1 MSYASKFMS
10 VKSTDAPAAPV
21 FGNSSTAFSGGRD
34 SSSAFSGGR
43 DSSSAFSGGRDQ
55 PQTNSSLFGN
65 RRPAVRPTANI
76 SEAAIAANPWA
87 ARAAAANGIKIE
99 EKLNLESEKQF
110 PSLSVGTQAPKK
122 GAWGNSTVTAAALA
136 ADWAAKEA
144 EENAAAAAEKQRRE
158 DEAAHLAEQRRQY
171 STFTPTSRSDVFR
184 REVYENSYDDEYD
197 DQPDDT
203 YEDRTYEVEE
213 QEQEKEQEWQQQNTW

>member
-10 VKSTDAPAAPV
+10 VKSTDAPAAP
-21 FGNSSTAFSGGRD
+21 AFSGGRD
-34 SSSAFSGGR
+34 SSNAFP
-43 DSSSAFSGGRDQ
+43 GGRDQ

-76 SEAAIAANPWA
+76 SEAAMAANPWA

-110 PSLSVGTQAPKK
+110 PSLSSGTHAPKK

-136 ADWAAKEA
+136 ADWASKEA
-144 EENAAAAAEKQRRE
+144 EENAAAAAEKQRRD
-158 DEAAHLAEQRRQY
+158 DEVAYQAEQRRQY

-184 REVYENSYDDEYD
+184 REVYENAYDDEYD
-197 DQPDDT
+197 DQLDDT
-203 YEDRTYEVEE
+203 YEDRTYEVEVEE
-213 QEQEKEQEWQQQNTW
+213 QQQEKEQEWQQQNAW

>member
-21 FGNSSTAFSGGRD
+21 FSGGRDSSNVFSGGRD
-34 SSSAFSGGR
+34 SSTAFP
-43 DSSSAFSGGRDQ
+43 GGRDQ

-76 SEAAIAANPWA
+76 SEAAMAANPWA

-110 PSLSVGTQAPKK
+110 PSLSSGTHAPNK
-122 GAWGNSTVTAAALA
+122 GAWGNSTVTAAALE
-136 ADWAAKEA
+136 ADWA
-144 EENAAAAAEKQRRE
+144 
-158 DEAAHLAEQRRQY
+158 
-171 STFTPTSRSDVFR
+171 
-184 REVYENSYDDEYD
+184 
-197 DQPDDT
+197 
-203 YEDRTYEVEE
+203 
-213 QEQEKEQEWQQQNTW
+213 